1 MSGTVIADP
10 AVGSATTVEIGA
22 GGLLGGATGGGG
34 STVVPV
40 DGSPVVVGEPP
51 VEATCVVTADST
63 VVEVAFVAS
72 VEVGASIVAGGA
84 IVVLVVVVA
93 AVVWV
98 VAAAVVGAAV
108 SVVTASVLVSAWAN
122 AIIDGPSP
130 TGTTA
135 RQASARTATRL
146 VRTPARFVAMDTSVE
161 RCRHPDVNSSG
172 HRRSTPL
179 TVDGR
184 ITPFHYG
191 GAVTSPGQDL
201 SSLLPGYAFERE
213 LGRGAMGVVFLAR
226 HESLGRSVA
235 VKELQGALAADPA
248 TRSRF
253 VVEAKVMASLDH
265 PHVVPVYDFVER
277 DDRCVLVMEQLPGGT
292 VWDQFVS
299 DGMTMP
305 RAMAITLAT
314 CSAMQH
320 AHEQGVL
327 HRDIKP
333 ENLMF
338 DGAGSM
344 KVTDFGIA
352 RVVNGA
358 STRATAAG
366 SVLGTPAYMA
376 PEQAEGGDIG
386 PAVDVYAAATMLYE
400 MLSGRLPFEQTDS
413 LTAMLTQRILHDPT
427 PLRTVAPHVPDAIA
441 VATMRGLDRSPTTRT
456 ASAEQLGVDLARAA
470 AATWGPS
477 WLDAAGLTVA
487 GSEAIETAARTAGAV
502 GSAGGA
508 RATVLPGTVPAPT
521 DRITSDTVVGA
532 SAPSTADDDA
542 PTGPSTEPATEPP
555 TDTPGHSAEPTAS
568 SIDPVTV
575 KPKASDRDVG
585 RAKADEIDQLI
596 DISEILE
603 SPPRPVAQYLI
614 AAALFVAGLAWAV
627 IGGGT
632 TDTPNPPSP
641 IDAAGIT
648 VNGVATTAADE
659 PIEIDLNEP
668 IEVEG
673 LDGRTVTGIEF
684 EQFGLPIGDAPS
696 ESVTSDLPGC
706 CASLDP
712 GYIGRITSGAV
723 EATLV
728 LEDPITGS
736 PTPVATFDVTGT
748 NPWYLTAAGIISV
761 ILVLFGAASIESYLR
776 AFRRGRGGVATFGGL
791 VVGGA
796 IFGAAAAVAGTI
808 IFGTARGPIAIAGPA
823 ALCACGA
830 LALGLATRANRTRRR
845 AARQELRHTAIKALA
860 SSRR

>member
-1 MSGTVIADP
+1 
-10 AVGSATTVEIGA
+10 
-22 GGLLGGATGGGG
+22 
-34 STVVPV
+34 
-40 DGSPVVVGEPP
+40 
-51 VEATCVVTADST
+51 
-63 VVEVAFVAS
+63 
-72 VEVGASIVAGGA
+72 
-84 IVVLVVVVA
+84 
-93 AVVWV
+93 
-98 VAAAVVGAAV
+98 
-108 SVVTASVLVSAWAN
+108 
-122 AIIDGPSP
+122 
-130 TGTTA
+130 
-135 RQASARTATRL
+135 
-146 VRTPARFVAMDTSVE
+146 
-161 RCRHPDVNSSG
+161 
-172 HRRSTPL
+172 
-179 TVDGR
+179 
-184 ITPFHYG
+184 
-191 GAVTSPGQDL
+191 VTSLGQDL
-201 SSLLPGYAFERE
+201 SGLLPGYAFERE

-320 AHEQGVL
+320 AHERGVL

-427 PLRTVAPHVPDAIA
+427 PLATVAPHVPEAIA
-441 VATMRGLDRSPTTRT
+441 VATMRGLERSPKTRT

-487 GSEAIETAARTAGAV
+487 GSDAIEQAARAAGPV

-508 RATVLPGTVPAPT
+508 RATVLPGAVPAPT

-532 SAPSTADDDA
+532 PTPASTGDDD
-542 PTGPSTEPATEPP
+542 TPSEPATDTSGPAGEPAP
-555 TDTPGHSAEPTAS
+555 ETPAEPTAPTPA
-568 SIDPVTV
+568 IDAVTV

-596 DISEILE
+596 DISEILK
-603 SPPRPVAQYLI
+603 SPSRPVAQYLI
-614 AAALFVAGLAWAV
+614 AAVLFVAGLAWAV
-627 IGGGT
+627 VGGGT
-632 TDTPNPPSP
+632 TDPLTPPST
-641 IDAAGIT
+641 IDIAGIQ
-648 VNGVATTAADE
+648 VDGVAISTADE
-659 PIEIDLNEP
+659 PIEIDLNEM
-668 IEVEG
+668 IDVSGLEG
-673 LDGRTVTGIEF
+673 RQVVSIEF
-684 EQFGLPIGDAPS
+684 EQFGLPIGDAPT
-696 ESVTSDLPGC
+696 ELTTGDLPTC
-706 CASLDP
+706 CAGLDP
-712 GYIGRITSGAV
+712 GFIGRITSGAV
-723 EATLV
+723 DATLV
-728 LEDPITGS
+728 LEDPTTGS

-748 NPWYLTAAGIISV
+748 NPWYLTAAGIISM

-776 AFRRGRGGVATFGGL
+776 AFRRGRGRIATFAGL

-796 IFGAAAAVAGTI
+796 IFGAAAAVAATI

-830 LALGLATRANRTRRR
+830 LALGLATRANRKRRR

-860 SSRR
+860 SSGR